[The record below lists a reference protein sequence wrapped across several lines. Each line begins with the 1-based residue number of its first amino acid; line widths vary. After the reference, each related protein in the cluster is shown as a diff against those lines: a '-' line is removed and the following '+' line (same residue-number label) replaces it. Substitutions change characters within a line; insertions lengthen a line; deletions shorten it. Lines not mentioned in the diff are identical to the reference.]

1 MCFAGSDPALDS
13 THIAVIAAVAH
24 RRGFAAPVAGRGR
37 AVVRAAGS
45 AVGFDCSGVA
55 DFAAARIDFVV
66 RSAAAAAA
74 AAVQTDFVADRI
86 DSVVAVGLVVMGVA
100 DSALVA
106 GRQID
111 SFAVAQTDSAVVGVT
126 AAAQS
131 NSALAAEDRIDQGVP
146 VD

>member
-1 MCFAGSDPALDS
+1 M
-13 THIAVIAAVAH
+13 IAAVDH

-66 RSAAAAAA
+66 RSAAA